1 VELSLWNDSQQ
12 AVPVPAGG
20 LSGAQLGWHYDGVPQ
35 DGHEPAVIAV
45 FGIGPVDI
53 RLADPGTPSWRRV

>member
-1 VELSLWNDSQQ
+1 LRH
-12 AVPVPAGG
+12 ART
-20 LSGAQLGWHYDGVPQ
+20 WHYDGVPQ

-53 RLADPGTPSWRRV
+53 RLADPAKPSWRHV